1 MPQRSSPSQWRPRLG
16 RSSDREAV
24 CSTGTKRGAR
34 RRQLCFASGRALL
47 GFAILI
53 GVISTHEV
61 AFAEPPAVVDTDK
74 PKSDQISVDFKL
86 DIQPILTAHCTAC
99 HGASDQNGGLRLDHR
114 TLALQG
120 GDTGPAIVPHKMSGE
135 LLRRI
140 TSDSESELMP
150 PPEGGKALSKE
161 QIAKLRTWIQQGA
174 VWPDD
179 GQKVSVTSNHWAYQP
194 RRSITPPQVQNETW
208 IRSPIDRFVLNK
220 LEAARITPSPEA
232 DKETLQ
238 KRLFYDLIGLPPTLE
253 EIDAFQTDESPDA
266 YEKLVD
272 RLLAS
277 PHFGERWGRHWLDK
291 ARYADSDGYEKDNA
305 RPDAFH
311 YRDWVINAFNRDLPF
326 DQFTIEQLAGDLLP
340 DATEAQRIA
349 TAFHRQTMTNTEG
362 GTDPEE
368 FRVVAVVDRTN
379 TTASV
384 WLGLTAGC
392 AQCHTHKYDQ
402 ITQLEYYQL
411 YAFFNNGD
419 EINLER
425 SKGPEAIAEYEK
437 QLAAHEAKLKN
448 LNSKLD
454 ALKKKKEAE
463 AASPTTATDTV
474 ATSAPAAPVSAIDA
488 DIEKIQKQIDQ
499 TTKRPP
505 AKPIEN
511 IRILTQRTE
520 SSRKTHVLKRGDFL
534 DPGTEVQ
541 PGTFGTLHPFQTRNQ
556 SALPDRLDLAQWLV
570 SADNP
575 LTPRVTVNRIWGHL
589 FGRGLVK
596 TMDDFGVRGEQ
607 PTHAELLDWL
617 SDEFLRLK
625 WSQKALIREIVLSAT
640 YRQASAHRPEL
651 LETDPLN
658 EQLARQNRFRVEGE
672 IVRDLHLA
680 ASGLLNRTV
689 GGPSVF
695 PPMPADVA
703 ALSYANNFKWK
714 TSEGNDLYR
723 RGMYIFFKRTAPFP
737 DLMTFDCP
745 DSNVATIERRS
756 SNTPL
761 MALTTL
767 NNQVFSETA
776 SAMASRLLK
785 VPVKEPT
792 HADTERLTTAFCL
805 CVVRPPDQDEL
816 QSLLALLNECRSWYR
831 THPEDAKKLINNKPI
846 EGLSADEQSAWIA
859 TVRIVMNMDE
869 FIMRE

>member
-1 MPQRSSPSQWRPRLG
+1 MKFEHRTRRFVARSIVAGVAFLSAI
-16 RSSDREAV
+16 AV
-24 CSTGTKRGAR
+24 LHHDAVAETPVDGKGDSESNKP
-34 RRQLCFASGRALL
+34 ASGQTS
-47 GFAILI
+47 I
-53 GVISTHEV
+53 
-61 AFAEPPAVVDTDK
+61 
-74 PKSDQISVDFKL
+74 DFKSV
-86 DIQPILTAHCTAC
+86 IQPILTAHCTGC
-99 HGASDQNGGLRLDHR
+99 HGASDQHGGLRLDHR
-114 TLALQG
+114 ALALQG
-120 GDTGPAIVPHKMSGE
+120 GDTGPAIIPHKTTGE

-140 TSDSESELMP
+140 TSENESEQMP
-150 PPEGGKALSKE
+150 PPEEGKRLNKE
-161 QIAKLRTWIQQGA
+161 QIALLRTWIQQGA
-174 VWPDD
+174 NWPDD
-179 GQKVSVTSNHWAYQP
+179 GQKVSVISKHWAYQP
-194 RRSITPPQVQNETW
+194 RQQITPPSVKNESW
-208 IRSPIDRFVLNK
+208 IRSPIDRFVLSK
-220 LEAARITPSPEA
+220 LEAEKIVPSPEA

-238 KRLFYDLIGLPPTLE
+238 KRLFYDLIGLPPTLD
-253 EIDAFQTDESPDA
+253 EITAFQSDTSPDA

-272 RLLAS
+272 RLLSS

-305 RPDAFH
+305 RPDAYR

-340 DATEAQRIA
+340 DATEDQRIA

-368 FRVVAVVDRTN
+368 FRVVAVVDRAN

-384 WLGLTAGC
+384 WLGLTAAC

-419 EINLER
+419 EINLEK

-437 QLAAHEAKLKN
+437 QLAAHEAKLKS
-448 LNSKLD
+448 LDAKLE

-463 AASPTTATDTV
+463 SGSATEAVNAAVTASPAASSSAASSSTT
-474 ATSAPAAPVSAIDA
+474 PAPVSTIDA
-488 DIEKIQKQIDQ
+488 EIEKLQKQIDQ
-499 TTKRPP
+499 TKKRPP
-505 AKPIEN
+505 ARPVEN
-511 IRILTQRTE
+511 IRVIGQRTNE
-520 SSRKTHVLKRGDFL
+520 PRKTHVLRRGDFL
-534 DPGTEVQ
+534 DPGVEVQ
-541 PGTFGTLHPFQTRNQ
+541 PGTFATLHPFQARNQ
-556 SALPDRLDLAQWLV
+556 SALPDRLDLANWLV
-570 SADNP
+570 SSENP

-596 TMDDFGVRGEQ
+596 TMDDFGVRGEY

-617 SDEFLRLK
+617 SEEFLRVN

-640 YRQASAHRPEL
+640 YRQSSAHRPEL
-651 LETDPLN
+651 VEIDPLN
-658 EQLARQNRFRVEGE
+658 ERLARQNRFRVEGE

-767 NNQVFSETA
+767 NNQVFAEA
-776 SAMASRLLK
+776 AAAMASRLLAS
-785 VPVKEPT
+785 PVTAPSS
-792 HADTERLTTAFCL
+792 ADRERLSTAFRL
-805 CVVRPPDQDEL
+805 CVVRTPDESEM
-816 QSLLALLNECRSWYR
+816 QSLLTLLNECRSWYR
-831 THPEDAKKLINNKPI
+831 VHPEDAKTLINNKPA
-846 EGLSADEQSAWIA
+846 EGVPADEQAAWIA